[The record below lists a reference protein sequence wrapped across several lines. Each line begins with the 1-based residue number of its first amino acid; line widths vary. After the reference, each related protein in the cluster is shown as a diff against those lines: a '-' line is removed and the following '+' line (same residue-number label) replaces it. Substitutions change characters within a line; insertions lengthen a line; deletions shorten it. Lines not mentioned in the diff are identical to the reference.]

1 MILELVFGDSAGL
14 VVGHQAVKGLIV
26 TLDGHIGGCRLTVHG
41 RGFRAKLAVVLG
53 QELLIVRALLF
64 LAVDIAGHAAGRSAH
79 SRAGHGAFD
88 IAGGQ
93 AADNGAEKA
102 ACYGAG
108 RCRARHRVFVFPELL
123 DRPVALGIVVHLGHR
138 AAIAACAAGQGESHR
153 EKGGT
158 AYGRESGFHTTL
170 RIKFA
175 ARAYGLSENGRS
187 RTSDFGKFSTAVPE
201 RQEDGFSFPWR
212 RWSSPG
218 RVRYADPRL
227 IRQGST
233 AAL

>member
-1 MILELVFGDSAGL
+1 M
-14 VVGHQAVKGLIV
+14 
-26 TLDGHIGGCRLTVHG
+26 
-41 RGFRAKLAVVLG
+41 
-53 QELLIVRALLF
+53 RALLF
-64 LAVDIAGHAAGRSAH
+64 LAVDIAGHAASRSAH

-175 ARAYGLSENGRS
+175 ARAY
-187 RTSDFGKFSTAVPE
+187 FGKFSTAVPE